1 VKCLILGGGGFIGSH
16 LTDALLGAGHE
27 LRILDRPRLA
37 IAAPASIREGIEWC
51 EGDFTNEEDL
61 KKVVT
66 GCQIVFH
73 LISTTLPK
81 SSNESPIYDVETNLV
96 GTLRLLNIAVTQ
108 RIKKVLF
115 ISSGG
120 TIYGVPK
127 LIPIPE
133 DHPTNPEVSYGI
145 VKLTIE
151 KYLKLFKSMHGLDYK
166 VLRVSNPYGE
176 RQRVAAKQGA
186 VSVFLSK
193 ALRKETIEIWG
204 DGSVVRDYIY
214 IADVVEAFLRVMDYQ
229 GEHEVFNIGS
239 GVGKS
244 LNQIIA
250 DIEELIGE
258 RVKCRYLPSR
268 SFDVPENV
276 LDISLAKDAL
286 HWAPK
291 TTFHDGLKRT
301 LVWVREAISSG

>member
-1 VKCLILGGGGFIGSH
+1 MKCLILGGGGFIGSH
-16 LTDALLGAGHE
+16 LTDALLDAGHE
-27 LRILDRPRLA
+27 VRIFDRPRLA
-37 IAAPASIREGIEWC
+37 IAAPVSPREGIEWC

-61 KKVVT
+61 KRVVI

-96 GTLRLLNIAVTQ
+96 GTLRLLNIAATQ
-108 RIKKVLF
+108 QIKKVLF

-127 LIPIPE
+127 LMPIPE
-133 DHPTNPEVSYGI
+133 DHATNPEVSYGI

-176 RQRVAAKQGA
+176 RQRVEAKQGA

-214 IADVVEAFLRVMDYQ
+214 VADVVEAFLRVMRYEGPKDI
-229 GEHEVFNIGS
+229 FNIGS

-244 LNQIIA
+244 LKQIIA
-250 DIEELIGE
+250 DIEELLGE
-258 RVKCRYLPSR
+258 RIACRSLPPR
-268 SFDVPENV
+268 NFDVQENV
-276 LDISLAKDAL
+276 LDISLAKEVL
-286 HWAPK
+286 NWSPK
-291 TTFHDGLKRT
+291 TSFRSGLDRT
-301 LVWVREAISSG
+301 MIWLRSG